1 MKNKEPAMTASGC
14 SNDTRSSAAAKKC
27 VSAHRAF
34 VYGASIPGW
43 GEIYAGSRLQ
53 GVVKAA
59 LVLCL
64 GIWFTRML
72 IVAVGSIVGRF
83 FDSFNSLTPFVMP
96 DVPLLS
102 MGISFLGIYFIW
114 LWAVI
119 SSVDAAVAHR
129 RHHAEP
135 PQASILWAFAMSWFC
150 PGSGHVYT
158 GSRRFGYILFGTYLL
173 GMLLV
178 VPAYA
183 DLTKSITG
191 LAKSGKLSANN
202 PYALVSMVHEL
213 MVKVNFSFGR
223 LFPTWIRFIAIA
235 GAICE
240 LRRGLLES
248 DSRWSKP
255 SIGYGLALVVL
266 GWFCPGAGQLLQ
278 KRFRIGYCVLAGYIV
293 SKLVIGFLLGN
304 DLITT
309 GRAETLEW
317 ISVLIQW
324 GAMLEALFQM
334 IKGGQP
340 KRLSN

>member
-1 MKNKEPAMTASGC
+1 MTASRC
-14 SNDTRSSAAAKKC
+14 SHDTRSSFAATRI
-27 VSAHRAF
+27 VSTHRAF

-43 GEIYAGSRLQ
+43 GEFYAGSRIP
-53 GVVKAA
+53 GAVKAA
-59 LVLCL
+59 LVLIL
-64 GIWFTRML
+64 GIWFTQML
-72 IVAVGSIVGRF
+72 IDTVGSIVGRF
-83 FDSFNSLTPFVMP
+83 FDSFNSLTPFAMP
-96 DVPLLS
+96 DIPLLS

-119 SSVDAAVAHR
+119 SSVDAAVANR
-129 RHHAEP
+129 RQHAEP

-150 PGSGHVYT
+150 PGCGHVYT
-158 GSRRFGYILFGTYLL
+158 GSRRFGYILFGTYLI
-173 GMLLV
+173 GMLLI
-178 VPAYA
+178 VPVYT
-183 DLTKSITG
+183 DLAKSISE
-191 LAKSGKLSANN
+191 LANSGKLSANN

-240 LRRGLLES
+240 LRRGLLKT
-248 DSRWSKP
+248 DSRWSKL

-278 KRFRIGYCVLAGYIV
+278 KRFQFGYYVLGGYIV
-293 SKLVIGFLLGN
+293 SKLIIGFLLGN

-309 GRAETLEW
+309 GSAENLEW

-334 IKGGQP
+334 IKDGLP